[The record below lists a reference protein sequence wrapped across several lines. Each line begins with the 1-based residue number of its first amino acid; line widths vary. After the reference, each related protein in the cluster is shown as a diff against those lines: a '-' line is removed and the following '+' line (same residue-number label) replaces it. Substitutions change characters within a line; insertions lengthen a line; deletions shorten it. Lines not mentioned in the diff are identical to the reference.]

1 MAASRL
7 DLAILREIVRIVQ
20 EKARVPEKV
29 RILKRQ
35 YLLLYLEDHRQRMEE
50 ALRRFDMDRVNM
62 LFGQLASKVKYQV
75 IRESKRA
82 TPAPKRAAI
91 KVKAV
96 AKPATKPVVRAK
108 PAPKPVPKPV
118 LKKKTA
124 DKTPKRAAQVKRT
137 SRPQLASRPKRATSP
152 TSQRASGGRAA
163 AARKPKP
170 KKRAHR

>member
-35 YLLLYLEDHRQRMEE
+35 FLLIYLEDHRQRMEE

-75 IRESKRA
+75 IRESKRPASPPKRA
-82 TPAPKRAAI
+82 TAKVKAVSKPAPKPVVRA
-91 KVKAV
+91 KAV
-96 AKPATKPVVRAK
+96 AKPA
-108 PAPKPVPKPV
+108 PKPV
-118 LKKKTA
+118 LKKKT
-124 DKTPKRAAQVKRT
+124 DKTPKRPAQVKRT